1 MHASITDDRYVSES
15 TWLTLSSTTIHW
27 MMVATLLATTASL
40 FFVSSGMDEAAIIP
54 LVSVAGVL
62 ALGAV
67 LFTAFD
73 YCRAEGVPLIE

>member
-1 MHASITDDRYVSES
+1 MHASMTDERRISES
-15 TWLTLSSTTIHW
+15 TWLTLSSATTHG
-27 MMVATLLATTASL
+27 MMVATLLATTAFL
-40 FFVSSGMDEAAIIP
+40 FFISSGMHEAAVVP

-73 YCRAEGVPLIE
+73 YCRVEGVPLIE